1 MAFMMLFSC
10 QNDQTELVNPTTN
23 AIARRG
29 CASQVLA
36 AQLAAD
42 PTLAI
47 RMNQIAFTQKSDV
60 NRSDSKRKNRNSC

>member
-1 MAFMMLFSC
+1 MMLFSC
-10 QNDQTELVNPTTN
+10 QNDQTELVKPTTN

-29 CASQVLA
+29 CASPST

-47 RMNQIAFTQKSDV
+47 RMNQIEAFTQK
-60 NRSDSKRKNRNSC
+60 KRC